1 MAEHVHRSSR
11 APTAAASTEQCSFGA
26 VLFDLDGTLADS
38 VDLILLSYRHTM
50 EHHLGVTPP
59 DAAWIAGLG
68 RPLRDQLAGFART
81 PEEAQAML
89 GTYTSFQETVHD
101 GMVRPCAGVVE
112 VVERLVE
119 AGCPIAVVT
128 SKRRTMAHRTLRCCG
143 LDRHF
148 QIVVTA
154 DDVTRGKP
162 HPEAVFAALDAL
174 HLAATRRVLLVGDSP
189 HDVRAGNAAG
199 VTTAAVLWGPF
210 EPEVVM
216 RARPHH
222 AVDTPHALSRLL
234 FRGDDGKKG

>member
-1 MAEHVHRSSR
+1 MAEHVDRSPR
-11 APTAAASTEQCSFGA
+11 APTAAASTEQCAFDA

-50 EHHLGVTPP
+50 AHHLGAAPP

-81 PEEAQAML
+81 PEEARAML

-112 VVERLVE
+112 VVELLVE
-119 AGCPIAVVT
+119 AGCPIAIVT
-128 SKRRTMAHRTLRCCG
+128 SKRRMMARRTLRCCG

-148 QIVVTA
+148 QIIVTA

-162 HPEAVFAALDAL
+162 HPEAVFAVLDAM
-174 HLAATRRVLLVGDSP
+174 HLAASRRVLLVGDSP

-210 EPEVVM
+210 EIEVVM

-222 AVDTPHALSRLL
+222 VVETPHDLARLL
-234 FRGDDGKKG
+234 FRGDEGDGG